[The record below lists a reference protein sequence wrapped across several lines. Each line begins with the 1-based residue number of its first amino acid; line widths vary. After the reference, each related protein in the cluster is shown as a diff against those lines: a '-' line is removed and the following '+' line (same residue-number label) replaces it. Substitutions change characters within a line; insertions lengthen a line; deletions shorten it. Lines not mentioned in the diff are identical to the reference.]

1 MILVDLLVASSS
13 GNLRKTLLK
22 PITFEGPCA
31 SPSHGAPPQP
41 VSVMNG
47 RNQPV
52 VADDYLELEALS
64 ENVYGGSTDAIFN
77 TMEGVQRVS
86 NLQHKLL
93 RGELTVSSL
102 PVGAIYLPVSASAPP
117 PLQLTMA
124 TGSASEYLVVALT
137 CI

>member
-22 PITFEGPCA
+22 PTMFEGPCA

-47 RNQPV
+47 LNQPV
-52 VADDYLELEALS
+52 VADTYLELGVLS
-64 ENVYGGSTDAIFN
+64 ENIYGGSTDVIFN

-86 NLQHKLL
+86 NLQQQLL
-93 RGELTVSSL
+93 CGELTVSN
-102 PVGAIYLPVSASAPP
+102 LPVSASAPP